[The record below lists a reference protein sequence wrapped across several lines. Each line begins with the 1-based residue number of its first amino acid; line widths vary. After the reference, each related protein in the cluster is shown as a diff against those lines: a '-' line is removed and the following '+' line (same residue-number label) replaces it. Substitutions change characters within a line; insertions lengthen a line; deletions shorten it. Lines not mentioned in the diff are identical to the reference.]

1 MTRLLVADDDPMTCD
16 FFKEILQDVPVDVST
31 CLEPRKAITLATE
44 DRFDIVISDI
54 NFEQATTG
62 IDVLKAIKAK
72 RPETQ
77 VILVSGFGSL
87 DTAIAAVREG
97 AFDYISKPFN
107 VDEVKTTVRRALE
120 KRKAGQTA
128 DGQNE
133 AIGGE
138 PILIGSSAKML
149 AVYKNI
155 AYVADSRTTILIQG
169 ESGTGKEL
177 VARAI
182 HAKGPRGARPFIGV
196 NCGALTETLL
206 ESELF
211 GHVKGSFTGAV
222 ADKHGLSHA
231 AQGGTLFLDE
241 ISETSPA
248 LQVKLLRVLQQD
260 EYTPVGSTKVLKT
273 DARVIAAT
281 NRDLESLVRKNEFRE
296 DLFYRL
302 NVVTI
307 EVPAL
312 RERHEDIP
320 KLIAYFSRRL
330 RAKGHTPPQFSSKA
344 LEALVR
350 YAWPGNVRE
359 LENTIERLA
368 LFSRGRLIEVSDLPE
383 KIRQKQAPLES
394 RLFEALPPLEE
405 MERRYLFHVLKV
417 LGGNRKKA
425 AEVLKIDRRTLYR
438 MLDRF
443 EPMEEAETSKRSD
456 QEED

>member
-1 MTRLLVADDDPMTCD
+1 MNRLLVADDDPMTCD
-16 FFKEILQDVPVDVST
+16 FFKEILQDIPLEIST
-31 CLEPRKAITLATE
+31 CLDPRKAITLSTE

-54 NFEQATTG
+54 NFEQPTTG
-62 IDVLKAIKAK
+62 IDVLRAIKRE

-107 VDEVKTTVRRALE
+107 VDEVKNTVRRALE
-120 KRKAGQTA
+120 KRKVGRVV

-133 AIGGE
+133 YVGGE
-138 PILIGSSAKML
+138 PILIGSSARML

-155 AYVADSRTTILIQG
+155 AYVADSRTTILVQG

-182 HAKGPRGARPFIGV
+182 HAKGSRGSRPFIGV

-222 ADKHGLSHA
+222 ADKHGLFHA

-281 NRDLESLVRKNEFRE
+281 NRDLESLVRRSGFRE

-312 RERHEDIP
+312 RERREDVP
-320 KLIAYFSRRL
+320 KLIAYFTRRL
-330 RAKGHTPPQFSSKA
+330 EAKGQTPPQFSSRA
-344 LEALVR
+344 LEALAR
-350 YAWPGNVRE
+350 YTWPGNVRE
-359 LENTIERLA
+359 LENTMERLS
-368 LFSRGRLIEVSDLPE
+368 LFSRGRLIDAPDLPE

-394 RLFEALPPLEE
+394 RLFEALPSLEE
-405 MERRYLFHVLKV
+405 MERRYLYHVLSV

-438 MLDRF
+438 MLERF
-443 EPMEEAETSKRSD
+443 ERNEDVTTSRSD
-456 QEED
+456 NQE

>member
-16 FFKEILQDVPVDVST
+16 FFKEILRDVPVDVST
-31 CLEPRKAITLATE
+31 CLDPRKAITLATE
-44 DRFDIVISDI
+44 GWFDIVISDI
-54 NFEQATTG
+54 NFEQTTTG
-62 IDVLKAIKAK
+62 IDILKAIKAE

-97 AFDYISKPFN
+97 AFDYVSKPFN

-120 KRKAGQTA
+120 KRKVGQA
-128 DGQNE
+128 VDRQNDDVE
-133 AIGGE
+133 GE

-182 HAKGPRGARPFIGV
+182 HAKRPRGARPFIGV

-222 ADKHGLSHA
+222 GDRHGLFHA

-273 DARVIAAT
+273 DARVITAT
-281 NRDLESLVRKNEFRE
+281 NRDLESLVRNGGFRE

-307 EVPAL
+307 DVPAL
-312 RERHEDIP
+312 RERREDVP

-330 RAKGHTPPQFSSKA
+330 RAKGHTPPQFSSKT
-344 LEALVR
+344 LEALMR
-350 YAWPGNVRE
+350 YVWPGNVRE

-368 LFSRGRLIEVSDLPE
+368 LFSRGRLIEAPDLPE

-394 RLFEALPPLEE
+394 HLFESLPSLEE
-405 MERRYLFHVLKV
+405 MDRRYLYHVLKA

-425 AEVLKIDRRTLYR
+425 AEVLRIDRRTLYR

-443 EPMEEAETSKRSD
+443 EPMEEVETSRGSD
-456 QEED
+456 QE

>member
-16 FFKEILQDVPVDVST
+16 FFKEILRDVPVDVST
-31 CLEPRKAITLATE
+31 CLDPRKAITLATE
-44 DRFDIVISDI
+44 GWFDIVISDI
-54 NFEQATTG
+54 NFEQTTTG
-62 IDVLKAIKAK
+62 IDILKAIKAE
-72 RPETQ
+72 RPETR

-97 AFDYISKPFN
+97 AFDYVSKPFN

-120 KRKAGQTA
+120 KRKVGQA
-128 DGQNE
+128 VDGQNDDVE
-133 AIGGE
+133 GE

-222 ADKHGLSHA
+222 TDKHGLFHA

-273 DARVIAAT
+273 DARVITAT
-281 NRDLESLVRKNEFRE
+281 NRDLESLVRNGGFRE

-307 EVPAL
+307 DVPAL
-312 RERHEDIP
+312 RERREDVP

-330 RAKGHTPPQFSSKA
+330 RAKGHTPPQFSSKT
-344 LEALVR
+344 LEALMR
-350 YAWPGNVRE
+350 YVWPGNVRE

-368 LFSRGRLIEVSDLPE
+368 LFSRGRLIEAPDLPE
-383 KIRQKQAPLES
+383 KIRQKPAPLES
-394 RLFEALPPLEE
+394 HLFESLPSLEE
-405 MERRYLFHVLKV
+405 MGRRYLYHVLKA

-425 AEVLKIDRRTLYR
+425 AEVLRIDRRTLYR

-443 EPMEEAETSKRSD
+443 EPMEEVETSRGSD
-456 QEED
+456 QE

>member
-1 MTRLLVADDDPMTCD
+1 MNRLLVADDDPMTCD
-16 FFKEILQDVPVDVST
+16 FFKEILQDIPLEIST
-31 CLEPRKAITLATE
+31 CLDPRKAITLSTE

-54 NFEQATTG
+54 NFEQPTTG
-62 IDVLKAIKAK
+62 IDVLRAIKRE

-107 VDEVKTTVRRALE
+107 VDEVKNTVRRALE
-120 KRKAGQTA
+120 KRKVGRVV

-133 AIGGE
+133 YVGGE
-138 PILIGSSAKML
+138 PILIGSSARML

-155 AYVADSRTTILIQG
+155 AYVADSRTTILVQG

-182 HAKGPRGARPFIGV
+182 HAKGSRGSRPFIGV

-222 ADKHGLSHA
+222 ADKHGLFHA

-281 NRDLESLVRKNEFRE
+281 NRDLESLVRRSGFRE

-312 RERHEDIP
+312 RERREDVP
-320 KLIAYFSRRL
+320 KLIAYFTRRL
-330 RAKGHTPPQFSSKA
+330 EAKGQTPPQFSSRA
-344 LEALVR
+344 LEALAR
-350 YAWPGNVRE
+350 YTWPGNVRE
-359 LENTIERLA
+359 LENTMERLS
-368 LFSRGRLIEVSDLPE
+368 LFSRGRLIDAPDLPE

-394 RLFEALPPLEE
+394 RLFEALPSLEE
-405 MERRYLFHVLKV
+405 MERRYLYHVLSV

-438 MLDRF
+438 MLERF
-443 EPMEEAETSKRSD
+443 ERNEDVTTSRRD
-456 QEED
+456 NQE

>member
-1 MTRLLVADDDPMTCD
+1 MTCD
-16 FFKEILQDVPVDVST
+16 FFKEILHDIPVEVST
-31 CLEPRKAITLATE
+31 CLEPRKAIALATE

-54 NFEQATTG
+54 NFEQSTTG

-120 KRKAGQTA
+120 KRKAGQAA

-133 AIGGE
+133 VVGGE

-149 AVYKNI
+149 AVYKTI

-222 ADKHGLSHA
+222 ADKYGLFHA

-281 NRDLESLVRKNEFRE
+281 NRDLESLVRKGDFRE

-312 RERHEDIP
+312 RDRHEDVP

-330 RAKGHTPPQFSSKA
+330 RTKGHTPPQFSSKT
-344 LEALVR
+344 LGALVR
-350 YAWPGNVRE
+350 YTWPGNVRE

-394 RLFEALPPLEE
+394 RLFEALPSMEE

-425 AEVLKIDRRTLYR
+425 AEVLRIDRRTLYR

-443 EPMEEAETSKRSD
+443 EPMEESETYKGNDR
-456 QEED
+456 EED

>member
-1 MTRLLVADDDPMTCD
+1 MTKLLVADDDPLTCD
-16 FFKEILQDVPVDVST
+16 FFEELLQEFPLKIST
-31 CLEPRKAITLATE
+31 CLDPRKAMILATE
-44 DRFDIVISDI
+44 GRFDVVISDI

-62 IDVLKAIKAK
+62 IDVLRAIKKA

-107 VDEVKTTVRRALE
+107 VEEVQDTVRRALE
-120 KRKAGQTA
+120 KRKVEPAVQERGEHLE
-128 DGQNE
+128 D
-133 AIGGE
+133 E

-149 AVYKNI
+149 SVYKTI
-155 AYVADSRTTILIQG
+155 AYVADSRTTVLIQG
-169 ESGTGKEL
+169 GSGTGKEL

-182 HAKGPRGARPFIGV
+182 HAKGPRSSRPFIGV

-222 ADKHGLSHA
+222 ADKHGLFHA

-260 EYTPVGSTKVLKT
+260 EYTPVGSTRVLNT

-281 NRDLESLVRKNEFRE
+281 NRDLEKRVNSGLFRE

-302 NVVTI
+302 NVVSI
-307 EVPAL
+307 EVPSL
-312 RERHEDIP
+312 RERQEDIP
-320 KLIAYFSRRL
+320 KLIAYFIRRL
-330 RAKGHTPPQFSSKA
+330 SAKGQTAPQFSAKV
-344 LEALVR
+344 LEILVR
-350 YAWPGNVRE
+350 YPWPGNVRE

-368 LFSRGRLIEVSDLPE
+368 LFSRGRLIEVQDLPE
-383 KIRQKQAPLES
+383 KIRQKQVSVEG
-394 RLFEALPPLEE
+394 RMFEGLPPLDE
-405 MERRYLFHVLKV
+405 MERRYLFHVLNAV
-417 LGGNRKKA
+417 GGNRKKA

-438 MLDRF
+438 MLERF
-443 EPMEEAETSKRSD
+443 GSGEGHETAEKEE
-456 QEED
+456 

>member
-1 MTRLLVADDDPMTCD
+1 MTRLLVADDDPLTCD
-16 FFKEILQDVPVDVST
+16 FFKEILQELPLEIST
-31 CLEPRKAITLATE
+31 CLDPRKAVILATE
-44 DRFDIVISDI
+44 DRFDVVISDI

-62 IDVLKAIKAK
+62 IDVLRAIKKA

-97 AFDYISKPFN
+97 AFDYVSKPFN
-107 VDEVKTTVRRALE
+107 VEEVQATVRRALE
-120 KRKAGQTA
+120 KRKVGQPIQGHEGAAGE
-128 DGQNE
+128 GPN
-133 AIGGE
+133 
-138 PILIGSSAKML
+138 LVGSSAKML
-149 AVYKNI
+149 AVYKTI
-155 AYVADSRTTILIQG
+155 AYVADSKTTVLIQG
-169 ESGTGKEL
+169 DSGTGKEL

-182 HAKGPRGARPFIGV
+182 HAKGPRSRRPFIAI

-222 ADKHGLSHA
+222 ADKHGLFHA

-281 NRDLESLVRKNEFRE
+281 NRDLEKRVEAGLFRE

-307 EVPAL
+307 EVPSL
-312 RERHEDIP
+312 RERREDIP
-320 KLIAYFSRRL
+320 RLIAYFIRRL
-330 RAKGHTPPQFSSKA
+330 ASNGQTAPQFSAKT
-344 LEALVR
+344 LEVLVR
-350 YAWPGNVRE
+350 YPWPGNVRE

-368 LFSRGRLIEVSDLPE
+368 LFSRGRLIEVQDLPE
-383 KIRQKQAPLES
+383 KIKQKQVSLES
-394 RLFEALPPLEE
+394 RMFKELPSLEE
-405 MERRYLFHVLKV
+405 MERRYLFHVLKAV
-417 LGGNRKKA
+417 GGNRKRA

-438 MLDRF
+438 MLERF
-443 EPMEEAETSKRSD
+443 EPLEKIPTP
-456 QEED
+456 EDDESV